1 MLDLA
6 FPDKAYTTW
15 EAGVTYHDQLLE
27 RVKATPGVT
36 SVASAFTGTP
46 PNGGWLQRV
55 DVVGSVS
62 GTGQQSVVGLVSADY
77 FAVLHIPVIEG
88 RTPTRE
94 EVNRGAAFATVNKTF
109 VDRYFAGTNPIGR
122 LVRPMGFAELPS
134 NFLQAPAAKGAF
146 QIIGVVGDVRNDGL
160 HRPTMPG
167 VYLPSSMVAFRGDNV
182 LVRTTGNPEALTHA
196 ISMNIRAFNQ
206 NQAVFRAQTFD
217 EFFSMFV
224 WSHER
229 FIAAL
234 FGVFSFVALG
244 LAAIGISSV
253 VAYGVEQ
260 RTREFGIRMA
270 LGAPQWNVLLLTL
283 ASTARTTG
291 VGLVLGIALSI
302 ALSDSVQRWTESSMR
317 DVSVLGVIAMVF
329 VLASAIASLLP
340 ARRATRIDPMVA
352 LRDN

>member
-1 MLDLA
+1 
-6 FPDKAYTTW
+6 
-15 EAGVTYHDQLLE
+15 
-27 RVKATPGVT
+27 
-36 SVASAFTGTP
+36 
-46 PNGGWLQRV
+46 
-55 DVVGSVS
+55 
-62 GTGQQSVVGLVSADY
+62 
-77 FAVLHIPVIEG
+77 
-88 RTPTRE
+88 
-94 EVNRGAAFATVNKTF
+94 
-109 VDRYFAGTNPIGR
+109 
-122 LVRPMGFAELPS
+122 
-134 NFLQAPAAKGAF
+134 
-146 QIIGVVGDVRNDGL
+146 
-160 HRPTMPG
+160 MPE
-167 VYLPSSMVAFRGDNV
+167 VYLPSSMVAFMGDNIF
-182 LVRTTGNPEALTHA
+182 VRTAGNPEALTHA
-196 ISMNIRAFNQ
+196 ISMSLLSFNQ
-206 NQAVFRAQTFD
+206 NQTLFRAQSYD
-217 EFFSMFV
+217 EYFSMFV

-291 VGLVLGIALSI
+291 VGLALGIALSI
-302 ALSDSVQRWTESSMR
+302 GLSDQVQRWTESSMR
-317 DVSVLGVIAMVF
+317 DASVLGAIALVF